1 MARPII
7 MVIEPEVLIRMMIAG
22 FLRDCGYEVLEAVS
36 AGDLWIAIEAGVR
49 PDIVFCELHLAGGTD
64 GFALARTLRQTHPQ
78 IAVILTGAEGIA
90 GTPSDLWETELIRK
104 PYEAADVAAR
114 MKALLER
121 RSAGS
126 P

>member
-49 PDIVFCELHLAGGTD
+49 PDVLFCEVHLAGGTD
-64 GFALARTLRQTHPQ
+64 GFALARRLRQTHPQ
-78 IAVILTGAEGIA
+78 IDVILTSGTAGIA
-90 GTPSDLWETELIRK
+90 GTPPDLWEIRLLRK
-104 PYEAADVAAR
+104 PYEAADVAAQV
-114 MKALLER
+114 KALLER
-121 RSAGS
+121 RST
-126 P
+126 